1 MLKRIFK
8 DICVFFVALLVCFG
22 ALLLVCFIPQSAI
35 KENCLKA
42 AEYFDN
48 HGKYPELIDGFD
60 ATKIDNYADSMLLNV
75 IYNVDEKHPFY
86 SAVTAPYYRVEGD
99 SAAEDYHFS
108 VVDGKEANS
117 EYSRYWHG
125 SQVFLRPLLTV
136 LSIQG
141 LRAAM
146 FVLAL
151 LLNII
156 LAVMMLRRNMR
167 KPAVIYFASLILT
180 GGWMTAFSLEYVM
193 VYIVMAATS
202 LAVCR
207 LMTSPDYVNREK
219 EREEKLTLVFIVGGA
234 LTCFLDFLTTET
246 LAFTVP
252 FLLYIIISVQNSDR
266 PLRFKESFL
275 RLIRFGSAWLMSYAG
290 MFAVKWG
297 LVYSVAGKDAFLN
310 ALQSA
315 AYRID
320 GVATSGEVTFNLS
333 QKIVIALSQ
342 NISCLLPTTKQLT
355 AISNVGISVAAFLVL
370 AVVLYLFRG
379 ERLDGAFVALMLTVA
394 CIPYLRYAVLLN
406 HSTMHYFFTYRA
418 QTATVMA
425 YIAILAYQL
434 NLSYALHGNK
444 NKSRK
449 KKAKSHRK

>member
-1 MLKRIFK
+1 MLKKIFK
-8 DICVFFVALLVCFG
+8 DICVFFTALVICFAALILVC
-22 ALLLVCFIPQSAI
+22 LIPQSAI

-42 AEYFDN
+42 AEYFDS

-86 SAVTAPYYRVEGD
+86 SVVTAPYYRVEGD
-99 SAAEDYHFS
+99 TAAEDYHAS
-108 VVDGKEANS
+108 VVDGKEANN

-136 LSIQG
+136 FSITG
-141 LRAAM
+141 LRAVM
-146 FVLAL
+146 FAVLAV
-151 LLNII
+151 LNILFGI
-156 LAVMMLRRNMR
+156 MMLRRKLL
-167 KPAVIYFASLILT
+167 KPALIYFASLILV
-180 GGWMTAFSLEYVM
+180 GGWMTALSLEYVM
-193 VYIVMAATS
+193 TFIVMTAACM
-202 LAVCR
+202 AVCR
-207 LMTSPDYVNREK
+207 LMTDGESIQKRD
-219 EREEKLTLVFIVGGA
+219 ERLTFVFVIGGV

-252 FLLYIIISVQNSDR
+252 FLLFIIISVQKSDR
-266 PLRFKESFL
+266 PLRFKENFL

-297 LVYSVAGKDAFLN
+297 LVYFVAGKDAFLN

-320 GVATSGEVTFNLS
+320 GVATAGETTFNLS
-333 QKIVIALSQ
+333 QKIMIALSQ

-355 AISNVGISVAAFLVL
+355 AISNVGILVAAFLVL

-379 ERLDGAFVALMLTVA
+379 ERLDGAFIALMLTVA

-418 QTATVMA
+418 QAATVMA

-434 NLSYALHGNK
+434 NPSYVLHGGKNK
-444 NKSRK
+444 NKNGK
-449 KKAKSHRK
+449 KKAKSRRR